1 MTRLLCRAQPA
12 QQDCGQYDK
21 SLSIFRNVENI
32 APHFS
37 LWFKKDF
44 AWTYLIAKFEKNDK
58 AYAQAKTYI
67 KNQIKKNYDEP
78 GFIRCGISYCHTQR

>member
-1 MTRLLCRAQPA
+1 M
-12 QQDCGQYDK
+12 
-21 SLSIFRNVENI
+21 ENI

-78 GFIRCGISYCHTQR
+78 SINEMWHIMLLYIASIEGDEETALENFKKFE